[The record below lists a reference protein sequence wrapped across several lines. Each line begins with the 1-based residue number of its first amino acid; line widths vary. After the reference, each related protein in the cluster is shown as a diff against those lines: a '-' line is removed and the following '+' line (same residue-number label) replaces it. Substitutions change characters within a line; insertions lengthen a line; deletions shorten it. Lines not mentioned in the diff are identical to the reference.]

1 VIARRAGVGAARA
14 ASHATAGA
22 AMLAALLALAACASP
37 EADRARGGGRGA
49 DVGNRDAVV
58 EMHEGSVPY
67 YRVQCNTTLPHCNGP
82 LPLHTARRQALDGG
96 AD

>member
-1 VIARRAGVGAARA
+1 MSTRSSTNAARA
-14 ASHATAGA
+14 ALVA
-22 AMLAALLALAACASP
+22 ALAACASP
-37 EADRARGGGRGA
+37 EATRARGGGLGA

-67 YRVQCNTTLPHCNGP
+67 YGVQCNTTLPRCNGP
-82 LPLHTARRQALDGG
+82 LPLNTAQRLALDES